1 MARTRLPF
9 LQHADGQG
17 AVTGGLQPLYGDW
30 RHCPEGDYVHEAV
43 ERADLIIAIGHDT
56 IEKPPF
62 LMESAGGPKVIHV
75 GYQSASVEQVYH
87 PDIELIGD
95 IGASVEGLGARLEGR
110 LAGG

>member
-1 MARTRLPF
+1 MSTR
-9 LQHADGQG
+9 
-17 AVTGGLQPLYGDW
+17 
-30 RHCPEGDYVHEAV
+30 RI

-56 IEKPPF
+56 IENRPS

-95 IGASVEGLGARLEGR
+95 IGASVEGLGRAARGQT
-110 LAGG
+110 GGG